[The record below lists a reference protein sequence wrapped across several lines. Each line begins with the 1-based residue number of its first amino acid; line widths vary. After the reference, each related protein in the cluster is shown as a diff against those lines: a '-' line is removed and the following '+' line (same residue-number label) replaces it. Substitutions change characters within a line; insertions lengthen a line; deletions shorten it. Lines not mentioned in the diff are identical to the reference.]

1 MISSYFEYD
10 LDLIIL
16 LVINRPRKK
25 IANEKIARNIPNFFL
40 VNILFLK
47 KGISINLYDPRE
59 TKYIII
65 KAHNLLMMFNSK
77 LNL

>member
-25 IANEKIARNIPNFFL
+25 IANEKIARNIPKFFL